1 VKKVRT
7 TPENTILSPEAQNF
21 WDKIET
27 YITSNR
33 LNAILSKISSFK
45 PQITSKI
52 KGLMG

>member
-1 VKKVRT
+1 VKRVRT
-7 TPENTILSPEAQNF
+7 TPEKTILSPEAQNV

-33 LNAILSKISSFK
+33 LNAVFSKISSFK
-45 PQITSKI
+45 PQITSKL